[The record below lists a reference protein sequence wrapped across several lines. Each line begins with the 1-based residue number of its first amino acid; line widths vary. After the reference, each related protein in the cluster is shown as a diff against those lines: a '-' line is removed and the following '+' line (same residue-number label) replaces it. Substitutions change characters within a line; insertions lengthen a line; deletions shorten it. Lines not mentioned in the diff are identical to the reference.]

1 VHLVPRFYLK
11 NTLRQSLGTSKSC
24 YLVSRSQVLPGN
36 ALFRFYLKD
45 ILRQSLKYCVPRQ
58 SLGTSKSCYLVPRF
72 YLGTLFSGST

>member
-1 VHLVPRFYLK
+1 LCAKAEPWHKQILL
-11 NTLRQSLGTSKSC
+11 
-24 YLVSRSQVLPGN
+24 SRSQVLPGN